1 MSTELDEVLALAD
14 RIAVM
19 YQGRIVAV
27 LDQADAT
34 PEKLGLLMGGAQLEG
49 GEAQAEAQLAAAG
62 VAGVTEA
69 TTPAGPDLRADG
81 GSR

>member
-1 MSTELDEVLALAD
+1 VLIVSTELDEVLALAD

-34 PEKLGLLMGGAQLEG
+34 PEKLGLLMGGAELEG
-49 GEAQAEAQLAAAG
+49 GEPPVQAQLAAAG
-62 VAGVTEA
+62 VTGEA
-69 TTPAGPDLRADG
+69 TSAGPDLPADG